1 MTTVAAVVVRWKGGD
16 EIERCLRSL
25 LSTHPKAPSEIV
37 LVDAGSGDGGAESLA
52 QAFPEVQVEAL
63 SENPGFAGAANHGV
77 KVTTAENV
85 FLLNPDTEI
94 LGPALNILMTHLEDR
109 PDLAGVVPLLENIDG
124 SSQHRWQ
131 LKDLPTGRNLGL
143 GHSGRAAFARRPR
156 RPISVA
162 QPAAAAWLI
171 RRPVWDAL
179 GGLDQSFFPAWWEDV
194 DFCARL
200 HDRLKDPAFPWNE
213 AWNVV
218 PKARVRHV
226 GGSSVGSLGTLA
238 FLEAFYGNLLL
249 FAERHHLKKFPA
261 IRRRLRLVLTVRGL
275 LRPSRFRD
283 YRHVKTR
290 LAKISRDRLAR
301 ECSKLDPKFEAQM
314 AEEDLEAGGERL
326 RPADSGP

>member
-25 LSTHPKAPSEIV
+25 LSTDPEAPSEIV
-37 LVDAGSGDGGAESLA
+37 LVDAGSGDGGAERLA
-52 QAFPEVQVEAL
+52 RAFPEVQVEGL
-63 SENPGFAGAANHGV
+63 PENPGFAGAANHGV
-77 KVTTAENV
+77 KVTTAEYI

-94 LGPALNILMTHLEDR
+94 SGPALNILTTHLEGH

-131 LKDLPTGRNLGL
+131 LKNLPTGRNLGL

-156 RPISVA
+156 RPIPVA

-171 RRPVWDAL
+171 RRTVWDAL
-179 GGLDQSFFPAWWEDV
+179 GGLDRSFFPAWWEDV

-213 AWNVV
+213 AWQVV
-218 PKARVRHV
+218 PKARVRHI
-226 GGSSVGSLGTLA
+226 GGSSVGSLGNRA

-249 FAERHHLKKFPA
+249 YAERHHPQKLPA
-261 IRRRLRLVLTVRGL
+261 IRRRLRFGLMVRGL
-275 LRPSRFRD
+275 LSPSRLGD
-283 YRHVKTR
+283 YRSTNKR
-290 LAKISRDRLAR
+290 L
-301 ECSKLDPKFEAQM
+301 
-314 AEEDLEAGGERL
+314 G
-326 RPADSGP
+326 